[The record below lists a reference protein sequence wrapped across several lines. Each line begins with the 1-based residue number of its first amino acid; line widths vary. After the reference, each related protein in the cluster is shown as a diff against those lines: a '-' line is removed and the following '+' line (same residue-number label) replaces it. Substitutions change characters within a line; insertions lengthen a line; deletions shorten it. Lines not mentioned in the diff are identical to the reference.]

1 MTVYLNSAGGT
12 LNGSVA
18 VSDVLIQLAQYQCR
32 TAMGTIA
39 ALTNSIG
46 GSPSGTNAVTQVVT
60 TATNVPNAATNLAQE
75 AATEA
80 AMGTVRDALAE
91 LISKANAIGAT
102 VGYSALTDSTGG
114 AAADGTAGAVTV
126 ATTAAATGVQAADWI
141 TFITAV
147 NAAVYNIS
155 VYVNKCAVAGGKSPL
170 VLNYSA
176 TAATTIPAMSVNVAA
191 AADPG
196 VTKAVVDA
204 DLTAIRTNLTTVA
217 TVINTL
223 RAGAGAATVV
233 PAS

>member
-1 MTVYLNSAGGT
+1 
-12 LNGSVA
+12 
-18 VSDVLIQLAQYQCR
+18 
-32 TAMGTIA
+32 
-39 ALTNSIG
+39 
-46 GSPSGTNAVTQVVT
+46 
-60 TATNVPNAATNLAQE
+60 
-75 AATEA
+75 
-80 AMGTVRDALAE
+80 
-91 LISKANAIGAT
+91 
-102 VGYSALTDSTGG
+102 
-114 AAADGTAGAVTV
+114 
-126 ATTAAATGVQAADWI
+126 
-141 TFITAV
+141 
-147 NAAVYNIS
+147 